1 MHTVRHRIY
10 TLCFLLI
17 TLLTVGAHAD
27 VPNFDSNS
35 WQAIESLTAVS
46 GATPLAPGE
55 LDSKPVLVT
64 FFASWCP
71 PCLEEFSHLNKLAH
85 KYQAT
90 DLRIV
95 AINVYEAWDD
105 NDDVRMQNF
114 IKTTR
119 PAFPAVVGSES
130 VRALFG
136 GIDRIPTVIGFDRQG
151 VPEYQFVHKRGSK
164 KTNATFAEL
173 DQAAQQLLG
182 IN

>member
-1 MHTVRHRIY
+1 MQAVKRYLWAIY
-10 TLCFLLI
+10 LLLAI
-17 TLLTVGAHAD
+17 SAGPLHAD
-27 VPNFDSNS
+27 ALNFSADSRQRVEN
-35 WQAIESLTAVS
+35 LTAVT
-46 GATPLAPGE
+46 GATALQAGA
-55 LDSKPVLVT
+55 LNGKPVLVT

-95 AINVYEAWDD
+95 AINVFEAWDD
-105 NDDVRMQNF
+105 NDAARMQKF
-114 IKTTR
+114 IETTR
-119 PAFPAVVGSES
+119 PLFPAVVGSEAI
-130 VRALFG
+130 RDMFG

-151 VPEYQFVHKRGSK
+151 NPGYRFTHKRGSK

-173 DQAAQQLLG
+173 DQAAQRLLG